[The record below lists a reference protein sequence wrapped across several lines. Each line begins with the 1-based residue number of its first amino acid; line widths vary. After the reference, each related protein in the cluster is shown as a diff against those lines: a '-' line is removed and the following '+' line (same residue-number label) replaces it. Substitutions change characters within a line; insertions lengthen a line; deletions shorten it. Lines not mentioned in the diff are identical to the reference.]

1 MSEQDQTKMAK
12 AKKENRYLFSNWGN
26 QATRTSY
33 KSKIAKLKDEVF
45 DIGAASDPEKF
56 SKSLKSIENY
66 IQMNYK
72 TCDNIPKAI
81 QQLKRPT
88 LLDYPKQPTRAKYTN
103 TSGKVD
109 EDEFEMAKFA
119 WKEDYKGMKYRKDK
133 YKDNE
138 SNAWALVYGQCSP
151 ELKNKLEGKNGYDIA
166 KADNNVVKLLIMIR
180 GYCCQFDTLNDE
192 YMLIV
197 KSLKNLFYFFKKAEQ
212 SNSEF
217 HDDFMALIEVIE

>member
-12 AKKENRYLFSNWGN
+12 AGKKNKYRFNNRGN

-33 KSKIAKLKDEVF
+33 KSKIAELEDDVF
-45 DIGAASDPEKF
+45 DVGAASDPAKF

-66 IQMNYK
+66 IQVNYK
-72 TCDNIPKAI
+72 TCNDIVKAI

-88 LLDYPKQPTRAKYTN
+88 LDYPKQPTRANYAGAD
-103 TSGKVD
+103 GKVD

-151 ELKNKLEGKNGYDIA
+151 ELKNKLEGTSRYDKA
-166 KADNNVVKLLIMIR
+166 KADNNVVKLLFMIR
-180 GYCCQFDTLNDE
+180 GYCSQFDTLNNK
-192 YMLIV
+192 YMSIV
-197 KSLKNLFYFFKKAEQ
+197 KSLKNLF
-212 SNSEF
+212 
-217 HDDFMALIEVIE
+217 